1 VTSWNRHGRKTM
13 SPEQTET
20 RITPAP
26 DPTQNGKP
34 ALTDEAAIPAS
45 AAAHVETRGERFGRK
60 ARRTRF
66 QAYAVF
72 TVVLLVC
79 LVALVV
85 ANTRQVELSWV
96 IGTSSASL
104 VWIIV
109 SSAVLGW
116 LLGIVSGALVRWRTR
131 APRA

>member
-1 VTSWNRHGRKTM
+1 M
-13 SPEQTET
+13 SSEQTET
-20 RITPAP
+20 RILPAP

-34 ALTDEAAIPAS
+34 ALTNEPAIPAPP
-45 AAAHVETRGERFGRK
+45 AAAPIETRGERFGRK

-66 QAYAVF
+66 HAYAFF

-96 IGTSSASL
+96 VGTSSASL
-104 VWIIV
+104 VWIIL

-116 LLGIVSGALVRWRTR
+116 LLGIVSSALVRWRTR

>member
-1 VTSWNRHGRKTM
+1 M
-13 SPEQTET
+13 SSEQTET
-20 RITPAP
+20 RILPAP

-34 ALTDEAAIPAS
+34 ALANEPSTHTPA
-45 AAAHVETRGERFGRK
+45 AAAHAETRSERFGRK

-66 QAYAVF
+66 HAYAF
-72 TVVLLVC
+72 LTVVLLVC

-96 IGTSSASL
+96 VGTSSASL
-104 VWIIV
+104 VWIIL

-116 LLGIVSGALVRWRTR
+116 LLGIVSSALVRWRTR
-131 APRA
+131 APRV